1 MKYPAGNR
9 DIDRFEESNNGLI
22 SVNVFVE
29 CDKLDG
35 DSIIIHKR
43 SKVVNAKYQI
53 NLLKIVDD
61 DGKFHYVYI
70 KDYSKLMGSQ
80 TNKSG
85 HKMFFCPYCQHGF
98 KRENLLERH
107 LNCGCLAVTG
117 QTVKVSNEGETIEF
131 KNHSRKFKCPFV
143 IYADFECLTT
153 KTGCHSKPIN
163 PNMPSTTKYQQHKP
177 SGFKINVVNSVSE
190 TADTYIYRGE
200 DCIEVFFKKIRE
212 IEDKLMKILKT
223 NKQMTMSKEDKQDY
237 TNATKCYICNNEIIE
252 NDKKGYKVRDHCHIS
267 GKYRG
272 CAHNVCNINY
282 NYKNIKIHVFF
293 HNLKSY
299 DAHLIISNA
308 DKIEGK
314 CKIDVI
320 AQNSEKFIA
329 FGFGHLQFKDSL
341 AFLP

>member
-1 MKYPAGNR
+1 MKQPT
-9 DIDRFEESNNGLI
+9 LI
-22 SVNVFVE
+22 
-29 CDKLDG
+29 
-35 DSIIIHKR
+35 
-43 SKVVNAKYQI
+43 
-53 NLLKIVDD
+53 
-61 DGKFHYVYI
+61 
-70 KDYSKLMGSQ
+70 
-80 TNKSG
+80 
-85 HKMFFCPYCQHGF
+85 
-98 KRENLLERH
+98 
-107 LNCGCLAVTG
+107 
-117 QTVKVSNEGETIEF
+117 
-131 KNHSRKFKCPFV
+131 
-143 IYADFECLTT
+143 
-153 KTGCHSKPIN
+153 
-163 PNMPSTTKYQQHKP
+163 
-177 SGFKINVVNSVSE
+177 
-190 TADTYIYRGE
+190 YIYRGE

-237 TNATKCYICNNEIIE
+237 ANATKCYICNNEIIE

-282 NYKNIKIHVFF
+282 NYKNIKIPVFF

-299 DAHLIISNA
+299 DAHLFISNA

-341 AFLP
+341 AFLPYSLEKLVKLSKYKNVDGEEVLRDNWKDNFKFSQQGLTNAGYI